1 VRDCSMESLVKNLLF
16 SALVFILASCSSF
29 NNSRNLSSTGGALD
43 GTYLG
48 AGKYKFG
55 RKGPNRPAVR
65 LYLHEIEG
73 EKGSYHAVLLE
84 YVNLLKM
91 APKYVASNKLPKLS
105 NKIGYLNQITR
116 KIAIYKVV
124 PTQDPLTFEMQ
135 SLKVSGD
142 DIVVEVSDKPRLL
155 ILSESQD
162 QEHPLVGAKIT
173 QSTSSQA
180 KEIYFPGDKDK
191 QDHGVQYSLAKFT
204 YEKVKLDSTWRK
216 SYLPGPY
223 LSQYGRKTDVVLELN
238 QSGNVGMA
246 DFKINPAMANMPA
259 EKRRKMFTNPKSAFI
274 NGQYQAIEP
283 RDGMFLFVKENRS
296 ERSDRNVKGRV
307 GLFIDIFDASK
318 SLNQD
323 VVELVLIDPENPEDF
338 HMYYEHPDNGDGQ
351 SN

>member
-1 VRDCSMESLVKNLLF
+1 MKNLLLSVLF
-16 SALVFILASCSSF
+16 LFLASCSSF
-29 NNSRNLSSTGGALD
+29 NNSRNLSSSGGELD

-48 AGKYKFG
+48 SGKYKFG

-124 PTQDPLTFEMQ
+124 PTDDAGVYDMLD
-135 SLKVSGD
+135 LRVAND
-142 DIVVEVSDKPRLL
+142 DIVAVTSGSPRQL
-155 ILSESQD
+155 ILSEDQD
-162 QEHPLVGAKIT
+162 GEHPLVGARIT
-173 QSTSSQA
+173 PSNKSQA

-191 QDHGVQYSLAKFT
+191 RDHGMQYSLAKFT

-216 SYLPGPY
+216 TYLPGPY
-223 LSQYGRKTDVVLELN
+223 LSQYGRKNDVVLELS
-238 QSGNVGMA
+238 QSGDEGMA
-246 DFKINPAMANMPA
+246 DFKLNPAYSGMSA
-259 EKRRKMFTNPKSAFI
+259 EKRRKMFTSPKSAFI

-283 RDGMFLFVKENRS
+283 LDGMFLFVKENRS

-323 VVELVLIDPENPEDF
+323 VVELVLIDPQNPEDF

-351 SN
+351 GN